1 MLKLD
6 FMSPSHDLTRMPK
19 STDLS
24 AAASL
29 TGQLLVAMPQMR
41 DSRFERSVIYL
52 CAHSR
57 DGALGLVVNRPFKK
71 LTFPALLDQLDIE
84 RGPDTRPIRVLAGGP
99 VEEGRGFVL
108 HSDDYVREDTL
119 KVDGG
124 FALTATIEILKALAK
139 GDGPRRSIL
148 ALGYSGWGPGQ
159 LEREIADNG
168 WLNVPADPSL
178 VFDTDLD
185 SKWERAL
192 GKLRLTPTSLSGV
205 AGHA

>member
-1 MLKLD
+1 
-6 FMSPSHDLTRMPK
+6 MPNTHK
-19 STDLS
+19 TTGTL
-24 AAASL
+24 A
-29 TGQLLVAMPQMR
+29 GQLLVAMPQMA
-41 DSRFERSVIYL
+41 DSRFERSVIYM
-52 CAHSR
+52 CAHSK
-57 DGALGLVVNRPFKK
+57 DGALGLVVNRPFRK

-119 KVDGG
+119 KVEHG

-139 GDGPRRSIL
+139 GEGPQRSLL

-159 LEREIADNG
+159 LEREISDNG
-168 WLNVPADPSL
+168 WLNVPADAGL
-178 VFDTDLD
+178 VFDDALD
-185 SKWERAL
+185 TKWERAL
-192 GKLRLTPTSLSGV
+192 AKLRLTPTSLSGT

>member
-1 MLKLD
+1 
-6 FMSPSHDLTRMPK
+6 MPNAHK
-19 STDLS
+19 TTGTL
-24 AAASL
+24 A
-29 TGQLLVAMPQMR
+29 GQLLVAMPQMA
-41 DSRFERSVIYL
+41 DSRFERSVIYM
-52 CAHSR
+52 CAHSK
-57 DGALGLVVNRPFKK
+57 DGALGLVVNRPFRK

-119 KVDGG
+119 KVEHG

-139 GDGPRRSIL
+139 GEGPQRSLL

-159 LEREIADNG
+159 LEREISDNG
-168 WLNVPADPSL
+168 WLNVPADPAL
-178 VFDTDLD
+178 VFDTELE

-192 GKLRLTPTSLSGV
+192 AKLRLTPTSLSGI

>member
-1 MLKLD
+1 
-6 FMSPSHDLTRMPK
+6 MPNAHK
-19 STDLS
+19 TTGTL
-24 AAASL
+24 A
-29 TGQLLVAMPQMR
+29 GQLLVAMPQMA
-41 DSRFERSVIYL
+41 DSRFERSVIYM
-52 CAHSR
+52 CAHSK
-57 DGALGLVVNRPFKK
+57 DGALGLVVNRPFRK

-119 KVDGG
+119 KVEHG

-139 GDGPRRSIL
+139 GEGPQRSLL

-159 LEREIADNG
+159 LEREISENG
-168 WLNVPADPSL
+168 WLNVPADPTL

-192 GKLRLTPTSLSGV
+192 AKLRLTPTSLSGI

>member
-1 MLKLD
+1 
-6 FMSPSHDLTRMPK
+6 MSTAHKTIGTL
-19 STDLS
+19 
-24 AAASL
+24 A
-29 TGQLLVAMPQMR
+29 GQLLVAMPQMA
-41 DSRFERSVIYL
+41 DARFERSVIYM
-52 CAHSR
+52 CAHSK
-57 DGALGLVVNRPFKK
+57 DGALGLVVNRPFRK

-119 KVDGG
+119 KVEQG
-124 FALTATIEILKALAK
+124 FALTATIEILKALAR
-139 GDGPRRSIL
+139 GEGPQRSLL

-159 LEREIADNG
+159 LEREISENG
-168 WLNVPADPSL
+168 WLNVPADPGL

-185 SKWERAL
+185 GKWERAL
-192 GKLRLTPTSLSGV
+192 AKLRLTPSSLSGS

>member
-1 MLKLD
+1 
-6 FMSPSHDLTRMPK
+6 MSNAHKTTGTL
-19 STDLS
+19 
-24 AAASL
+24 A
-29 TGQLLVAMPQMR
+29 GQLLVAMPQMA
-41 DSRFERSVIYL
+41 DARFERSVIYM
-52 CAHSR
+52 CAHSK
-57 DGALGLVVNRPFKK
+57 DGALGLVVNRPFRK

-119 KVDGG
+119 KVEHG

-139 GDGPRRSIL
+139 GEGPERSLL

-159 LEREIADNG
+159 LEREISDNG
-168 WLNVPADPSL
+168 WLNVPADPGL

-192 GKLRLTPTSLSGV
+192 AKLRLTPTSLSGT

>member
-1 MLKLD
+1 
-6 FMSPSHDLTRMPK
+6 MSNAHQTIGTL
-19 STDLS
+19 
-24 AAASL
+24 A
-29 TGQLLVAMPQMR
+29 GQLLVAMPQMA
-41 DSRFERSVIYL
+41 DARFERSVIYL
-52 CAHSR
+52 CAHSK
-57 DGALGLVVNRPFKK
+57 DGALGLVVNRPFRK

-119 KVDGG
+119 KVEHG

-139 GDGPRRSIL
+139 GEGPQRSLL

-159 LEREIADNG
+159 LEREISENG
-168 WLNVPADPSL
+168 WLNVPADPGL
-178 VFDTDLD
+178 VFDPDLD

-192 GKLRLTPTSLSGV
+192 AKLRLTPTSLSGS